1 MEKKPAKSSKAK
13 AKPKQLGVTASSV
26 AVAAAL
32 QKHWPE
38 EAAKILQVM
47 IAATTSTSMKK
58 KLGRCERALDRLR
71 QKEAPKTA

>member
-13 AKPKQLGVTASSV
+13 AKPKQLGATASSA

-38 EAAKILQVM
+38 EAAKILKVM
-47 IAATTSTSMKK
+47 EESTISASMKK
-58 KLGRCERALDRLR
+58 KLGRCTRALDRLR